1 MQFGQ
6 VNALAVLVSALASM
20 VVGFVWYSRPLFE
33 GAWLAG
39 IGKTR
44 EQVAAAPPT
53 RFVIAFIAAVLEAY
67 LLAALLNITGGP
79 RPSTGVL
86 MAVVLWV
93 SLVASTT
100 AASYAFAGRGL
111 RVWLI
116 ESGNHLATLL
126 VMGLILG
133 LWT

>member
-1 MQFGQ
+1 MQFGN
-6 VNALAVLVSALASM
+6 VNGLAVLVSAVASL
-20 VVGFVWYSRPLFE
+20 VVGFVWFSKPLFE

-39 IGKTR
+39 IGRTR

-67 LLAALLNITGGP
+67 ILAALLNITGGASL
-79 RPSTGVL
+79 STGIL

-93 SLVASTT
+93 SFVATTT

-111 RVWLI
+111 RVWMI
-116 ESGNHLATLL
+116 EAGNHLVTLL
-126 VMGLILG
+126 VMGAILG
-133 LWT
+133 LWA